1 MAGKAK
7 RPGQGP
13 AGGET
18 EQARERR
25 KRRSGVIRRR
35 WLINTLAAAFFI
47 LAGTVAVFTV
57 SMFSYYTSTVMAS
70 LESRTQT
77 VADMFQSYTESS
89 YRYAARQYINQFQ
102 EKNII
107 EVQFLTSGGRILMS
121 SLMDISGGADYD
133 AVNVTINQFRT
144 LVAQGALQ
152 PLDELLDVYG
162 QDILNSG
169 HSAEVWDALRGEDGH
184 IYAVP
189 YMYPCD
195 HEIANFM
202 VARMDLC
209 KAAGIT
215 EMPTTLDG
223 FYDMLVKLKE
233 YYGDEYIIL
242 SGPFYQASEANEA
255 WAIPKTIT
263 SAFGI
268 YSDWMVNSEGKVI
281 YMTEHENFPALV
293 EFMSKLYSEGLIDP
307 DWAVNTESTLKEKFS
322 SGKTI
327 ICCGNRGL
335 GDYAMPALME
345 NLQLTWDDIDYISAL
360 SGSDGTCKYMETTAF
375 NFVTCVPKSSDNAA
389 DVVNW
394 WNLRLK
400 NDLHITIGDV
410 GVHFNYDAE
419 GKIDP
424 INPIFAEE
432 RGNSYWYMD
441 VTSATWGSQM
451 WPARVR
457 KSASQW
463 HAFSAVTMNADTN
476 RIEFTTNEFKF
487 KPATEAYSK
496 YNTTLFNSLKDY
508 LLQVMAGIRTI
519 DDLEVFMKDWSNAG
533 GEEVRTELQNFYDS
547 KH

>member
-1 MAGKAK
+1 MKKAFALFLCLVMMLSLVACGGK
-7 RPGQGP
+7 P
-13 AGGET
+13 ATTTPTTPETSAPKET
-18 EQARERR
+18 EAPATTPETEPEKPSNVPQLKGPGNVTL
-25 KRRSGVIRRR
+25 KRLGYNTAFDPNKD
-35 WLINTLAAAFFI
+35 INAQ
-47 LAGTVAVFTV
+47 V
-57 SMFSYYTSTVMAS
+57 MEESTGYHVEYFMLPA
-70 LESRTQT
+70 EN
-77 VADMFQSYTESS
+77 AD
-89 YRYAARQYINQFQ
+89 
-102 EKNII
+102 EK
-107 EVQFLTSGGRILMS
+107 L
-121 SLMDISGGADYD
+121 LMDISGGADYD
-133 AVNVTINQFRT
+133 CVNVTVNQFRT
-144 LVAQGALQ
+144 LMAQGGLQ
-152 PLDELLDVYG
+152 PLDDLLDAYG

-169 HSAEVWDALRGEDGH
+169 HSEEVWNALRGEDGH

-202 VARMDLC
+202 VARLDLC
-209 KAAGIT
+209 REAGIT
-215 EMPTTLDG
+215 EMPTTIDG

-233 YYGDEYIIL
+233 FYGDKYIVL

-263 SAFGI
+263 AAFGI
-268 YSDWMVNSEGKVI
+268 YSDWMVNDEGKVI
-281 YMTEHENFPALV
+281 YMTEHPNFPALV
-293 EFMSKLYSEGLIDP
+293 EFMSKLYKEGLIDP

-345 NLQLTWDDIDYISAL
+345 NLKLTWDDLGYITAL

-375 NFVTCVPKSSDNAA
+375 NFVSCVPKSSGNAA

-400 NDLHITIGDV
+400 DDLHITIGDE
-410 GVHFNYDAE
+410 GVHFNYDAN
-419 GKIDP
+419 GGIDP

-432 RGNSYWYMD
+432 RGNSYWYVD
-441 VTSATWGSQM
+441 VTSATWGSQL

-463 HAFSAVTMNADTN
+463 HAFSAVTMNADTD
-476 RIEFTTNEFKF
+476 RIEFVTNEFKF

-519 DDLEVFMKDWSNAG
+519 DDLGTFTKDWVNAG
-533 GEEVRTELQNFYDS
+533 GEEVRTELQSYYDS
-547 KH
+547 KK

>member
-1 MAGKAK
+1 MKKAFALFLCLVMMLSLVACGGK
-7 RPGQGP
+7 P
-13 AGGET
+13 ATTTPTTPETSAPEKKEPAPTTPETTPET
-18 EQARERR
+18 EPEKTSNVPQLKGPGNVTL
-25 KRRSGVIRRR
+25 KRLGYNTAFDPNKD
-35 WLINTLAAAFFI
+35 INAQ
-47 LAGTVAVFTV
+47 V
-57 SMFSYYTSTVMAS
+57 MEESTGYHVEYFMLPA
-70 LESRTQT
+70 EN
-77 VADMFQSYTESS
+77 AD
-89 YRYAARQYINQFQ
+89 
-102 EKNII
+102 EK
-107 EVQFLTSGGRILMS
+107 L
-121 SLMDISGGADYD
+121 LMDISGGADYD
-133 AVNVTINQFRT
+133 CVNVTINQFRT
-144 LVAQGALQ
+144 LMAQGGLQ
-152 PLDELLDVYG
+152 PLDDLLEAYG

-169 HSAEVWDALRGEDGH
+169 HSEEVWNALRGEDGH

-202 VARMDLC
+202 VARLDLC
-209 KAAGIT
+209 REAGIT
-215 EMPTTLDG
+215 EMPTTIDG

-233 YYGDEYIIL
+233 FYGDKYIIL

-263 SAFGI
+263 AAFGI
-268 YSDWMVNSEGKVI
+268 YSDWMVNDEGKVI
-281 YMTEHENFPALV
+281 YMTEHPNFPALV
-293 EFMSKLYSEGLIDP
+293 EFMSKLYKEGLIDP

-345 NLQLTWDDIDYISAL
+345 NLKLTWDDLGYVTAL

-375 NFVTCVPKSSDNAA
+375 NFVSCVPKSSGNAA

-400 NDLHITIGDV
+400 DDLHITIGDE
-410 GVHFNYDAE
+410 GVHFKYDAN
-419 GKIDP
+419 GGIDP

-441 VTSATWGSQM
+441 VSSATWGSQL

-476 RIEFTTNEFKF
+476 RIEFVTNEFKF

-519 DDLEVFMKDWSNAG
+519 DDLGTFTKDWVNAG
-533 GEEVRTELQNFYDS
+533 GEEVRTELQSYYDS
-547 KH
+547 KK

>member
-1 MAGKAK
+1 MKKAFALFLCLVMLLGMVACSNGSGGTDNSN
-7 RPGQGP
+7 PSTP
-13 AGGET
+13 AGGNQQGSSSSGSALKGPGNVT
-18 EQARERR
+18 L
-25 KRRSGVIRRR
+25 KRLGYNVAFDPNTD
-35 WLINTLAAAFFI
+35 INAKVMEEST
-47 LAGTVAVFTV
+47 GYHVE
-57 SMFSYYTSTVMAS
+57 YYMLPA
-70 LESRTQT
+70 EN
-77 VADMFQSYTESS
+77 AD
-89 YRYAARQYINQFQ
+89 
-102 EKNII
+102 EK
-107 EVQFLTSGGRILMS
+107 L
-121 SLMDISGGADYD
+121 LMDISGGADYD

-152 PLDELLDVYG
+152 PLDDLLNTYG

-169 HSAEVWDALRGEDGH
+169 HSEEVWDALRGEDGH

-195 HEIANFM
+195 NEIANFM

-209 KAAGIT
+209 EAAGIT
-215 EMPTTLDG
+215 EMPTTIDE
-223 FYDMLVKLKE
+223 FYDMLVTLKN

-263 SAFGI
+263 AAFGI
-268 YSDWMVNSEGKVI
+268 YSDWMVNENGEVI

-293 EFMSKLYSEGLIDP
+293 EFMSKLYREGLIDP

-345 NLQLTWDDIDYISAL
+345 NLSLTWDDIGYISAL
-360 SGSDGTCKYMETTAF
+360 SGTDGTCKYMETTAF
-375 NFVTCVPKSSDNAA
+375 NFVTCIPKSSDNAA

-394 WNLRLK
+394 WNLRIK
-400 NDLHITIGDV
+400 DDLHITIGDE
-410 GVHFNYDAE
+410 GVHFNYDE
-419 GKIDP
+419 NGGIDP
-424 INPIFAEE
+424 INPIFADE

-441 VTSATWGSQM
+441 VSSASWGSEM
-451 WPARVR
+451 WPSRVR

-463 HAFSAVTMNADTN
+463 HAFSAVTMNADTD
-476 RIEFTTNEFKF
+476 RIEFVTNEFKF

-496 YNTTLFNSLKDY
+496 YNTTLFNDLKDY
-508 LLQVMAGIRTI
+508 LLQVMAGIRSI
-519 DDLEVFMKDWSNAG
+519 DDLEVFTKDWVNAG
-533 GEEVRTELQNFYDS
+533 GEEVRAELQEYYNN
-547 KH
+547 K